1 MGGDIQHNLIYE
13 NIFSHFWLESLRNGH
28 RVHHG
33 SFSCTLNYWNVISK
47 VTAGHCIRR
56 VLLGKGSPSVGQK
69 LVQPHNSLL
78 SAWLWTSE
86 VDCGALAKSASK
98 LLATPRLLGMF
109 CDDLDEGRAKKWLKN
124 RNW

>member
-56 VLLGKGSPSVGQK
+56 VLLGKGSPFG
-69 LVQPHNSLL
+69 
-78 SAWLWTSE
+78 WTE
-86 VDCGALAKSASK
+86 VSPTTR
-98 LLATPRLLGMF
+98 LLAQ
-109 CDDLDEGRAKKWLKN
+109 CVALD
-124 RNW
+124 